1 MSSTPAYATPNGI
14 AAAAPTNF
22 FVAVIILGLF
32 VLAATVS
39 AERKAVTRGFDEVA
53 QVSYVAHIQ
62 HTGNPWPALPTLR
75 MLDPQTFR
83 FTSEPSYL
91 AHPPIFFALLA
102 ALGPTLEG
110 HPGAVV
116 VHRLIDVGLA
126 AIGLAALL
134 GLGLAAH
141 FSRQE
146 FYAYA
151 VPIACVP
158 MLVPIAGAVNNDDLA
173 FLGGALATL
182 GIWQMVATN
191 RKIWLGLAL
200 GGLVAAGWAKLT
212 AFVLVGGM
220 VGAVIAY
227 LLWRKRLRWP
237 WLIAAAFGFVV
248 AAAPYL
254 VYIVQY
260 GAPVPNTPGFYAF
273 VDYEVHEFGW
283 IDLPRMTFPHYF
295 VWFAGQFIAS
305 WMPTLADRNPLE
317 YAMLAIPIATLGF
330 AAAGLA
336 LSLHRLWRRQETAID
351 VVAMAGTLA
360 FPVNFALQIAYTYH
374 FYAATGWQAGTY
386 LRFYLPLAAIVPL
399 ACLSLV
405 AATESPRWRSG
416 LLVFFIVGPIVFRLF
431 GAPLTAG

>member
-1 MSSTPAYATPNGI
+1 VSSTPAYAAPNGL

-32 VLAATVS
+32 VLAASVS

-53 QVSYVAHIQ
+53 QVSYVAQIQ
-62 HTGNPWPALPTLR
+62 HSGNPWPALPTLR

-110 HPGAVV
+110 HPEAVV

-134 GLGLAAH
+134 GLGLAAR

-151 VPIACVP
+151 VPIACIP

-173 FLGGALATL
+173 FLGGTAATL
-182 GIWQMVATN
+182 GVWQLIATN
-191 RKIWLGLAL
+191 RKIWLTVALA
-200 GGLVAAGWAKLT
+200 GLVAAGCAKLT
-212 AFVLVGGM
+212 AFVLVGIM

-227 LLWRKRLRWP
+227 LLWRKRISWSMA
-237 WLIAAAFGFVV
+237 LIAALAFVA
-248 AAAPYL
+248 AAAPYI

-260 GAPVPNTPGFYAF
+260 GAPVPNTPGFFAF
-273 VDYEVHEFGW
+273 VDYEVHEFAW
-283 IDLPRMTFPHYF
+283 IDLPRLSFPHYF
-295 VWFAGQFIAS
+295 IWFTAQFIAS
-305 WMPTLADRNPLE
+305 WMPTLADRNPLQ
-317 YAMLAIPIATLGF
+317 YAMLAIPIVTLGF

-336 LSLHRLWRRQETAID
+336 ASLRRLWRRQETAID
-351 VVAMAGTLA
+351 VVVIGGALA
-360 FPVNFALQIAYTYH
+360 FPINFALQIAYTYH

-405 AATESPRWRSG
+405 AAIQSPRWRGG
-416 LLVFFIVGPIVFRLF
+416 LLAFFIAGPIAFRLF
-431 GAPLTAG
+431 GAPL

>member
-1 MSSTPAYATPNGI
+1 VSSTPAYATPNGL
-14 AAAAPTNF
+14 AATAPTNF

-32 VLAATVS
+32 VLAASVS

-53 QVSYVAHIQ
+53 QVSYVAQIQ
-62 HTGNPWPALPTLR
+62 HSGNPWPALPTLR

-110 HPGAVV
+110 HPEAVV

-134 GLGLAAH
+134 GLGLAAR

-151 VPIACVP
+151 VPIACIP

-173 FLGGALATL
+173 FLGGTTATL
-182 GIWQMVATN
+182 GVWQLIATN
-191 RKIWLGLAL
+191 RKIWLAVALA
-200 GGLVAAGWAKLT
+200 GLVAAGWAKLT
-212 AFVLVGGM
+212 AFVLVGIM

-227 LLWRKRLRWP
+227 LLWRKRMSWSMA
-237 WLIAAAFGFVV
+237 LIAALAFVA
-248 AAAPYL
+248 AAAPYI

-260 GAPVPNTPGFYAF
+260 GAPVPNTPGFFAF

-283 IDLPRMTFPHYF
+283 IDLPRLSFPHYF
-295 VWFAGQFIAS
+295 IWFTGQFIAS
-305 WMPTLADRNPLE
+305 WMPTLADRNPLQ
-317 YAMLAIPIATLGF
+317 YAMLAIPIVTLSF

-336 LSLHRLWRRQETAID
+336 ASLRRLWRRQETAID
-351 VVAMAGTLA
+351 VVVIGGALA
-360 FPVNFALQIAYTYH
+360 FPINFALQIAYTYH

-405 AATESPRWRSG
+405 AAVESPRWRGG
-416 LLVFFIVGPIVFRLF
+416 LLAFFIAGPIAFRLF
-431 GAPLTAG
+431 GAPL